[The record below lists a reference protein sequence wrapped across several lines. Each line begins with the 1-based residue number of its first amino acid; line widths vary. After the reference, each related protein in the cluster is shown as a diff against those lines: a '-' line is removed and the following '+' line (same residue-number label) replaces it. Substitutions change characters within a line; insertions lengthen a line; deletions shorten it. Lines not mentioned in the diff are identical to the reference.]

1 VQLKR
6 RVAIKAPHAADLDA
20 DTRKRVLAEA
30 QAAARCKHPN
40 LCTIY
45 DVIDDGAR
53 VYIVMEYVEGR
64 TLEEWA
70 RAEPRP
76 TPWDV
81 AQKVAV
87 VARAAHAVHLAGYV
101 HRDIKPANVLIE
113 NGDAGRPVLLDFGLA
128 RHVAQGLAPEAHN
141 AHLKGTPAF
150 LAPEQVPAQA
160 AQQGSSAAKIGPAV
174 DVYALGATLY
184 ALLTGE
190 PPFAHSPLPQ
200 LLGRILTERPA
211 FPADRRPIHPDLRAI
226 CLEALAKAPEDRYPS
241 AAALADD
248 LERFVRG
255 DPVRAR
261 QPGPVRLLGRW

>member
-87 VARAAHAVHLAGYV
+87 VARAAHPVPLAGYGQRGHKAR
-101 HRDIKPANVLIE
+101 HRPVG
-113 NGDAGRPVLLDFGLA
+113 NGDAGRPGPPGLGA
-128 RHVAQGLAPEAHN
+128 PRPLGQGPRPGAQFRP
-141 AHLKGTPAF
+141 LKGTPAF

-160 AQQGSSAAKIGPAV
+160 AQQGSSAA
-174 DVYALGATLY
+174 
-184 ALLTGE
+184 
-190 PPFAHSPLPQ
+190 
-200 LLGRILTERPA
+200 
-211 FPADRRPIHPDLRAI
+211 
-226 CLEALAKAPEDRYPS
+226 
-241 AAALADD
+241 
-248 LERFVRG
+248 
-255 DPVRAR
+255 
-261 QPGPVRLLGRW
+261 